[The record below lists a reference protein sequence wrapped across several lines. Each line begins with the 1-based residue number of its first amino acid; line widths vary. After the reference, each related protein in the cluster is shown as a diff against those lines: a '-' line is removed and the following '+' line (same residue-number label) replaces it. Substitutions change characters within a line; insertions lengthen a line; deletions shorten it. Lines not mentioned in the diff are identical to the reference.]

1 MQTVYY
7 ATSNFIRHEG
17 NLVDLSEFR
26 RKLSLTQEG
35 SLAPSLEQ
43 PSRQDLAQRPQ
54 LTVLPQRKN
63 TRHKGREWAAWAL
76 DACASLGVILMTVSF
91 ALKLFG

>member
-17 NLVDLSEFR
+17 NLVDLCEFR

-35 SLAPSLEQ
+35 SLAPHLEQ
-43 PSRQDLAQRPQ
+43 APDTVREEPVLTLLPAGEKRRSRMGER
-54 LTVLPQRKN
+54 
-63 TRHKGREWAAWAL
+63 AAWVL
-76 DACASLGVILMTVSF
+76 DACASIGVILMTLSF
-91 ALKLFG
+91 ALALF